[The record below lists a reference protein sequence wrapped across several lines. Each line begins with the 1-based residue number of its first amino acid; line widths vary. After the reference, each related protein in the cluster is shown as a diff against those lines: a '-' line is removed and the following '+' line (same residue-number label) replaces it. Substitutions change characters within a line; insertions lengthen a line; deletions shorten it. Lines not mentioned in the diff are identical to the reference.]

1 MFETKALNQFAF
13 TNCFPPYPD
22 SSKLVLDTMDVF
34 KAAAAISPETFDFYN
49 AETGKHTVSMSYLC
63 KTLLNKEET
72 HKAYDDVIDT
82 NHCLQKV
89 FQQIPEIQG
98 LIEYVS
104 DNDNRDILFESPLL
118 MRLSLS
124 SINGPYSQIISW
136 LTDYEEWGG
145 WGITLMFPDNFEW
158 EDDVNQLVDELRRKV
173 KVSITKK
180 KRVALLF
187 PLKSK
192 TFKKFYPNY
201 PEDKIA
207 KVMELIRND
216 NAFIQ
221 DKVAEIKKRYSSKDT
236 PKFMDIFNKNDNF
249 PSHND
254 RHISSFFHKADPKT
268 KMDLCEQFEDKR
280 LSMNSKIIML
290 HNFKDFMPSKAIN
303 DTLEYEVSE
312 LEKPEA
318 SRVTF
323 EAFLKSYD
331 EVCSDQKWSK
341 TVIENLKE
349 YKAHVLALRANPK
362 LFLEG

>member
-1 MFETKALNQFAF
+1 MIILENNT
-13 TNCFPPYPD
+13 
-22 SSKLVLDTMDVF
+22 
-34 KAAAAISPETFDFYN
+34 
-49 AETGKHTVSMSYLC
+49 
-63 KTLLNKEET
+63 
-72 HKAYDDVIDT
+72 
-82 NHCLQKV
+82 
-89 FQQIPEIQG
+89 
-98 LIEYVS
+98 

-124 SINGPYSQIISW
+124 SINGPNSQIISW

-158 EDDVNQLVDELRRKV
+158 EDDVNQLVDELKRKV

-207 KVMELIRND
+207 KVMELIRSD

-221 DKVAEIKKRYSSKDT
+221 DKVDEITKRYSSKDA
-236 PKFMDIFNKNDNF
+236 PKFMDIFNKNDSF

-268 KMDLCEQFEDKR
+268 KMDLCDQFEDKR

-290 HNFKDFMPSKAIN
+290 HNFKDFMPSKAVN

-323 EAFLKSYD
+323 EVFLKSYD

-341 TVIENLKE
+341 AVLENLKE